1 MVQTKTTPPELTTA
15 NGIPLKD
22 SLRHAERRRKLK
34 AAGLVMP
41 LFLFLLITFI
51 TPILLLLYRAI
62 ENPELLEVMP
72 RTVEAIQHWD
82 GADIPGE
89 AIFAALAADLRQARK
104 DRTVGKA
111 GKRLNYDITGF
122 RSLVLKTARKVAGIK
137 TEPASYRDA
146 IIAIDERWGSQ
157 RYWSAVKLA
166 ARPYTDFYLLA
177 AMDFERDRSGNIVRV
192 PAERALYT
200 KVFVR
205 TFWMSIVVTLWCLL
219 LGYPVAW
226 MLASLPLR
234 YSNLL
239 MILVL
244 LPFWTSLLVR
254 TASWIIVLQKE
265 GIINNILMWTHLTSD
280 PLQLVF
286 NRFGVYVAMVHIL
299 LPFMILPLYSV
310 MKNIPPSL
318 MRAASSLGANPI
330 TPSLKCTCPNP
341 CRESAQAVCSF
352 SYWPSDTTSRRR
364 WWVVPRIRC
373 SVTSSLFSP
382 TIRSTGAWP
391 RAWRCCCCRQ
401 PSCCIS
407 YLTDLSASN
416 AYGWDKVWHYNP
428 MHHIQKES
436 GITPYASFVLP
447 FSWAWCCRY
456 LPSYRYLLPR
466 TRC

>member
-1 MVQTKTTPPELTTA
+1 MAQTKTPPPELTTA
-15 NGIPLKD
+15 DGIPLKD
-22 SLRHAERRRKLK
+22 SLRRAERRRKLK

-41 LFLFLLITFI
+41 LFLFLLTTFI

-72 RTVEAIQHWD
+72 RTVAAIQHWD
-82 GADIPGE
+82 GADMPAE
-89 AIFAALAADLRQARK
+89 AVFAALAADLRQADK

-122 RSLVLKTARKVAGIK
+122 RSLVLKTARSVSRLK
-137 TEPASYRDA
+137 TEPPSHRDA
-146 IIAIDERWGSQ
+146 VIAIDERWGNL
-157 RYWSAVKLA
+157 RYWSAVKQA

-177 AMDFERDRSGNIVRV
+177 AVDFERDRSGNITRV

-205 TFWMSIVVTLWCLL
+205 TFWMSMVVTIWCLL

-226 MLASLPLR
+226 MLAGLPAR
-234 YSNLL
+234 HSNLL

-280 PLQLVF
+280 PLELVF

-318 MRAASSLGANPI
+318 MRAAASLGANPI
-330 TPSLKCTCPNP
+330 TAFFKVYLPQSVPGI
-341 CRESAQAVCSF
+341 SAGCLLVFILAIGYYITPALVGGPKDQMLSYFIAFFTNNTINWGMASGLAV
-352 SYWPSDTTSRRR
+352 
-364 WWVVPRIRC
+364 
-373 SVTSSLFSP
+373 L
-382 TIRSTGAWP
+382 
-391 RAWRCCCCRQ
+391 
-401 PSCCIS
+401 
-407 YLTDLSASN
+407 LLSATVVLYVVFN
-416 AYGWDKVWHYNP
+416 RF
-428 MHHIQKES
+428 I
-436 GITPYASFVLP
+436 GIERL
-447 FSWAWCCRY
+447 RMG
-456 LPSYRYLLPR
+456 
-466 TRC
+466 

>member
-1 MVQTKTTPPELTTA
+1 MVQTKTLPTELTTA
-15 NGIPLKD
+15 DGIPLKD
-22 SLRHAERRRKLK
+22 SLRRAERRRKLK

-41 LFLFLLITFI
+41 LFLFLLTTFI
-51 TPILLLLYRAI
+51 TPILLLLYRAV

-72 RTVEAIQHWD
+72 RTSEAIQHWD
-82 GADIPGE
+82 GADIPDE
-89 AIFAALAADLRQARK
+89 AVFSALAADLRQARK

-111 GKRLNYDITGF
+111 GKRLNYDISGF
-122 RSLVLKTARKVAGIK
+122 RSLVLKTARKVSKIK
-137 TEPASYRDA
+137 IEPASYRDTF
-146 IIAIDERWGSQ
+146 IDIDERWGSQ

-177 AMDFERDRSGNIVRV
+177 ATDFERDAKGSIKRV
-192 PAERALYT
+192 SEDRALYT

-205 TFWMSIVVTLWCLL
+205 TFWMSIIVTLWCLL

-226 MLASLPLR
+226 MLAGLPLR

-265 GIINNILMWTHLTSD
+265 GLINKVLMWTHITSE

-330 TPSLKCTCPNP
+330 TAFFKVYLPQSMPGI
-341 CRESAQAVCSF
+341 SAGCLLVFILAIGYYITPALVGGPKDQMLSYFIAFFTNNTINWGMAAGLAV
-352 SYWPSDTTSRRR
+352 
-364 WWVVPRIRC
+364 
-373 SVTSSLFSP
+373 L
-382 TIRSTGAWP
+382 
-391 RAWRCCCCRQ
+391 
-401 PSCCIS
+401 
-407 YLTDLSASN
+407 LLSATVVLYVVFN
-416 AYGWDKVWHYNP
+416 RF
-428 MHHIQKES
+428 I
-436 GITPYASFVLP
+436 GIERL
-447 FSWAWCCRY
+447 RMG
-456 LPSYRYLLPR
+456 
-466 TRC
+466 

>member
-1 MVQTKTTPPELTTA
+1 MTEAKTPPQNLTTA
-15 NGIPLKD
+15 DGIPLKD
-22 SLRHAERRRKLK
+22 SLRRAERRRKFK

-41 LFLFLLITFI
+41 LFLFLLTTFI
-51 TPILLLLYRAI
+51 TPILLLLYRAV
-62 ENPELLEVMP
+62 ENPELIEVMP
-72 RTVEAIQHWD
+72 RTVEAIQNWD
-82 GADIPGE
+82 GTDIPDE
-89 AIFAALAADLRQARK
+89 AVFAALAADLRQARK

-122 RSLVLKTARKVAGIK
+122 RSLVLKTSRQVSRIK

-146 IIAIDERWGSQ
+146 IIALDERWGNQ
-157 RYWSAVKLA
+157 RYWSAVKQA

-177 AMDFERDRSGNIVRV
+177 AIDFERDGSGNIVRV
-192 PAERALYT
+192 PAQRALYT

-205 TFWMSIVVTLWCLL
+205 TFWMSLMVTLWCLL

-226 MLASLPLR
+226 LLASLPLR
-234 YSNLL
+234 HSNLL

-265 GIINNILMWTHLTSD
+265 GLINKILMWTHITSD

-330 TPSLKCTCPNP
+330 VAFFKVYLPQSMPGISAGCLLVFILAIGYYITPALVGGPKDQMLSYFIAFFTNNTINWGMASGL
-341 CRESAQAVCSF
+341 AV
-352 SYWPSDTTSRRR
+352 
-364 WWVVPRIRC
+364 
-373 SVTSSLFSP
+373 L
-382 TIRSTGAWP
+382 
-391 RAWRCCCCRQ
+391 
-401 PSCCIS
+401 
-407 YLTDLSASN
+407 LLSATVVLYIVFN
-416 AYGWDKVWHYNP
+416 RF
-428 MHHIQKES
+428 I
-436 GITPYASFVLP
+436 GIERL
-447 FSWAWCCRY
+447 RMG
-456 LPSYRYLLPR
+456 
-466 TRC
+466 